1 MTTAADFPLVS
12 AICLAGRH
20 SVEEI
25 ARCVECFKAQT
36 YPYKELIIVNNA
48 KTQLEA
54 SELNLEAQPN
64 IFIVDT
70 PMLLMAGI
78 ARNYGIS
85 AANGAVLT
93 QFDANYWHHPKR
105 IESQIAT
112 MANNNA
118 HACMLVKC
126 LQASYNSGIVRY
138 LENDKNVI
146 PQTLVCV
153 RPKDLDYPPV
163 ESGEEL
169 GLLHKMNQAGMKII
183 TMDLP
188 TLACQLVGQQR
199 FLQDPQ
205 VLVED
210 DLSEIL
216 PHLMPQEANQKLEDS
231 PSPS

>member
-20 SVEEI
+20 SVAEV

-48 KTQLEA
+48 DSQLEA
-54 SELNLEAQPN
+54 AELNLEAQAN
-64 IFIVDT
+64 VFIVDT
-70 PMLLMAGI
+70 PMRLSAGI

-85 AANGAVLT
+85 AANGAVLA
-93 QFDANYWHHPKR
+93 QFDANYWHAPKR
-105 IESQIAT
+105 IEAQIAT

-126 LQASYNSGIVRY
+126 LQVSYNSGIVRY
-138 LENDKNVI
+138 LENDKHVI

-169 GLLHKMNQAGMKII
+169 GFLHKMNQVGMKII

-188 TLACQLVGQQR
+188 TLACQLVGQRQH
-199 FLQDPQ
+199 LPHLQ

-210 DLSEIL
+210 DLSDIL
-216 PHLMPQEANQKLEDS
+216 PHLMPQVENPEPEDV
-231 PSPS
+231 PAGN